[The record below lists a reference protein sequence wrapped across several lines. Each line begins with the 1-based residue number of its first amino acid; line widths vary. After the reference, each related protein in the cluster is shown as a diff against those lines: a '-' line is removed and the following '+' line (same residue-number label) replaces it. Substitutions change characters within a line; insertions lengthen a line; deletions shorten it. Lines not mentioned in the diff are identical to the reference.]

1 MKKWTP
7 NILKSSE
14 MERLSV
20 LDDDYELESPNL
32 DKTKC
37 CHPMR
42 SFRKFWIYYPRSAC
56 TILALIAIVPLAI
69 SLLILSGNNDPNLSN
84 ETTSCDTSNA
94 WAKPFSVQSYD
105 SGTVATDD
113 ERCSRVGADILADG
127 GNAMDAAVGTALC
140 LGVVSPA
147 SSGLGGG
154 CFILGYNASSQSS
167 LFVDARETAP
177 AASSQNMFVG
187 QPQASIYGGLAI
199 AIPGELKGLYLA
211 WQTQG
216 GGVTWDRIVAP
227 SIALAENWK
236 ISPTV
241 ARYILKIEAVA
252 KSNPTLYSTLLGMY
266 FHSDLTPKVSGEY
279 VQNPALAATLTGIA
293 REGPDYLYGSQ
304 STIPATMAQEIQA
317 AGGIVTAEE
326 LRSYQP
332 KVREAIEMDVFGY
345 RFYGSPPPSSGGVIV
360 GAILQF
366 LSDYEEPIASQG
378 GLPFPF
384 LWPLSPSLRRSLLPP
399 PCGGDETH
407 LRRMSSRHSLLSL
420 NDLPSPLSFPRS
432 ACPWATLTT

>member
-7 NILKSSE
+7 NILKNSE

-32 DKTKC
+32 DKSKC
-37 CHPMR
+37 CHPMK
-42 SFRKFWIYYPRSAC
+42 SLRKLWIYYPRSAC
-56 TILALIAIVPLAI
+56 TILALIAIIPLAI
-69 SLLILSGNNDPNLSN
+69 SLLILSGQNDPNLSN
-84 ETTSCDTSNA
+84 ETTTCDTSNA
-94 WAKPFSVQSYD
+94 WAKSFVVQSYD
-105 SGTVATDD
+105 TGIVAADD
-113 ERCSRVGADILADG
+113 ERCSQVGADILTDG
-127 GNAMDAAVGTALC
+127 GNAMDAAVGVALC

-154 CFILGYNASSQSS
+154 CFILGYNASTQSS

-177 AASSQNMFVG
+177 AGSSQNMFLG
-187 QPQASIYGGLAI
+187 KPSASIYGGLAV
-199 AIPGELKGLYLA
+199 AIPGELQGLYLA

-216 GGVTWDRIVAP
+216 GGVSWDRVVTP
-227 SIALAENWK
+227 SIELAKKWK

-241 ARYILKIEAVA
+241 ARYILKIETMV

-266 FHSDLTPKVSGEY
+266 FHANLTPKVSGEF

-293 REGPDYLYGSQ
+293 QEGPAYLYGSG
-304 STIPATMAQEIQA
+304 SSFPETMAQEIQA

-326 LRSYQP
+326 LRSYAP

-345 RFYGSPPPSSGGVIV
+345 RFLGSPPPSSGGVIV

-366 LSDYEEPIASQG
+366 LSNYEEPIASQG
-378 GLPFPF
+378 G
-384 LWPLSPSLRRSLLPP
+384 PSL
-399 PCGGDETH
+399 
-407 LRRMSSRHSLLSL
+407 
-420 NDLPSPLSFPRS
+420 
-432 ACPWATLTT
+432 